1 MLSEQLDDC
10 PEKDAQRAKLNE
22 DYHQSVRPGKFKSPK
37 KSVKKSKAFS
47 QVIANADICS
57 DSDTSGDEDPD
68 DVNIPS
74 SICICQAP
82 GYFDKLRKKQA
93 KPIKSQIFIVKITKE
108 EGVKES
114 ATILTRTIEK
124 SFFYIFFLTIYI
136 FLINFSY

>member
-1 MLSEQLDDC
+1 VLSEQLDDC

-22 DYHQSVRPGKFKSPK
+22 EYHRSVRPGKFKSPK

-68 DVNIPS
+68 DRDDVTIPS

-82 GYFDKLRKKQA
+82 GYFDNKRKKQVPTEA
-93 KPIKSQIFIVKITKE
+93 MPIKSQIVIVKIAKE
-108 EGVKES
+108 QGIK
-114 ATILTRTIEK
+114 RK
-124 SFFYIFFLTIYI
+124 RH
-136 FLINFSY
+136 NHNKDN